1 MHITFPARTR
11 FEIVFEVRIVR
22 GAAAKFVDHGFGQ
35 WRAAQIRV
43 QNHARRV
50 NHWLQ
55 RPREDSFDFVADE
68 LFHGSGIQPNAVQFE
83 SPAMRERKSAS
94 TARATSTTRLRST
107 RLESAASLGWASNSS
122 TEGICRSNSACSDEI
137 VLLLP
142 ASIGTFQHSARR
154 VGNAVSSSAAVLHA
168 NCRPFLRLTV
178 FLHPLSMEVRGFSPR
193 MATIDEELAT
203 LEKDIRQLKVE
214 YDQYFGGGRKR
225 PPTEIE
231 WRIDM
236 MVKRYSERGG
246 ELKFAQRFRFNN
258 LSQTYAKYKDIFRKK
273 VKQKEEGTVQR
284 HFGAAAKEIEAARA
298 KEHPE
303 EEAAA
308 VAVGGKSFRMTC
320 SEPER
325 ETEKVA
331 QLYHAFLQAKQTAGE
346 ATGKLS
352 RSSFNEFV
360 LKKTKELQKQKN
372 CRDVEYVVEVVEG
385 QVKLKALVKS

>member
-1 MHITFPARTR
+1 
-11 FEIVFEVRIVR
+11 
-22 GAAAKFVDHGFGQ
+22 
-35 WRAAQIRV
+35 
-43 QNHARRV
+43 
-50 NHWLQ
+50 
-55 RPREDSFDFVADE
+55 
-68 LFHGSGIQPNAVQFE
+68 
-83 SPAMRERKSAS
+83 
-94 TARATSTTRLRST
+94 
-107 RLESAASLGWASNSS
+107 
-122 TEGICRSNSACSDEI
+122 
-137 VLLLP
+137 
-142 ASIGTFQHSARR
+142 
-154 VGNAVSSSAAVLHA
+154 
-168 NCRPFLRLTV
+168 
-178 FLHPLSMEVRGFSPR
+178 

-236 MVKRYSERGG
+236 MVKRYAERGG

-273 VKQKEEGTVQR
+273 VAQKEEGKVQR
-284 HFGAAAKEIEAARA
+284 HFGAAAREIEAARMK
-298 KEHPE
+298 KEGE
-303 EEAAA
+303 ERTVAATA
-308 VAVGGKSFRMTC
+308 GGSGTFRMTC
-320 SEPER
+320 SEPES
-325 ETEKVA
+325 EPEKVD
-331 QLYHAFLQAKQTAGE
+331 QLYQAFLQAKQAAGE